1 MQKQKLPPQY
11 AQKLLEYDLGG
22 IDLSGAVLIRYD
34 RGEWFL
40 VEGSAIE
47 YIYIIVSGKSKVC
60 MSEEGGRNLI
70 LCYYVSDGIM
80 GDVELMMGR
89 REAISSVQALT
100 PVTCIGLP
108 LGKYAPILL
117 SHLPFVLRLGKG
129 LAEKLHASVA
139 STTGIILKPFEAR
152 FCAYLL
158 QSAQNG
164 FFSERLTDT
173 AEQLGVS
180 YRHLLRRLKAL
191 CEQGLLE
198 KRKGGYSLLNEPELR
213 KRAAE

>member
-11 AQKLLEYDLGG
+11 AQKLLAYDLGG
-22 IDLSGAVLIRYD
+22 IDLSGAVLIQYD

-40 VEGSAIE
+40 VEGSTIE
-47 YIYIIVSGKSKVC
+47 YVYIILSGKAKVC
-60 MSEEGGRNLI
+60 MSEQGGRNLI

-89 REAISSVQALT
+89 REAISSAQALT

-108 LGKYAPILL
+108 LSIYTPILL
-117 SHLPFVLRLGKG
+117 SYLPFVLRLGKG

-139 STTGIILKPFEAR
+139 STTEIILKPFEAR

-158 QSAQNG
+158 QNAQNG
-164 FFSERLTDT
+164 FFFERLTNT

-191 CEQGLLE
+191 CDQGLLE
-198 KRKGGYSLLNEPELR
+198 KRKGGYFLLNEPELH